1 MMRLGLTVSLAVGL
15 SALMAQAQTSPV
27 IVLPEA
33 DAPAGQMPPQPEAD
47 GAPRAVVPPG
57 RVAVEPTRGPVVLPP
72 PERDRATVPGPNAP
86 EPEQAAGWLMPIGP
100 ADPALPREVRVGASL
115 PQPGILRLTGETARV
130 PMRLILP
137 AGAALPDRLV
147 LTLQSSVNLLP
158 DTARLH
164 LSVNGGDPVVLP
176 LQNLRG
182 FGAVEVPV
190 TGLTPGENRLE
201 IAVVQPHR
209 IFCGPDASFGVWTEI
224 DLLNSGALLGETALD
239 AGAEG
244 FAMALQAQ
252 ALRGATVDVLAAA
265 DAPPAVLR
273 AVTDLLADTL
283 GGAAPVSVRSFYLAR
298 PSAAAAVAVIQ
309 SDAPRVSFR
318 RGASGTLVMQV
329 EYTADAVP
337 NLTGLLPALPAMAP
351 VPLPL
356 LTAGQATRFADLGQG
371 DIIGNTHYFRADL
384 PFRLADDWLLLA
396 NQKGVLQLHYG
407 FADGLPRGGILLVKV
422 NGTTVRL
429 LPLDRDGGKV
439 LPPLDI
445 GFPTNLLRPGPN
457 ALSFE
462 MIVPGDPHDAP
473 CAPRR
478 ADMLAVLGD
487 STLLIPP
494 SPAMREAGAGVALRN
509 LSRDGVATLPGAADA
524 ARAESTA
531 VILSA
536 LLAPVPDGTGQSRLT
551 VVGLQ
556 DGAQVP
562 VAPLGIT
569 SAQLRGALFA
579 APAPAPV
586 AGVDAASPARAAPA
600 FRLTDDPQA
609 APAAP
614 AAPSLLQRLW
624 GGLGDQFT
632 DRGWVAAQYRRL
644 LAAALPGSD
653 QALADW
659 LASRAGPARAL
670 LLQPDP
676 AAPGDLWLVLA
687 PEAEPAQVAG
697 AVADLRAGM
706 LTRGEVALLTEDGT
720 WQTWSSGRMPALL
733 EPLGP
738 DNLRAVI
745 GNYAS
750 WSPFAFS
757 LVLLALALISTLPVL
772 LYVVLTRRYRGTR

>member
-27 IVLPEA
+27 IVLPDPEL
-33 DAPAGQMPPQPEAD
+33 PAGQMPEKPVPDGVPQP
-47 GAPRAVVPPG
+47 VVPPG
-57 RVAVEPTRGPVVLPP
+57 TVAVEPARGPVVLPP
-72 PERDRATVPGPNAP
+72 PERDRAP
-86 EPEQAAGWLMPIGP
+86 EPEAAAPQVADGWLMPIGP

-115 PQPGILRLTGETARV
+115 PSPGILRLTGETARV

-158 DTARLH
+158 ETARLR
-164 LSVNGGDPVVLP
+164 LSVNGGTPAELL

-190 TGLTPGENRLE
+190 TGLVAGENLLE
-201 IAVVQPHR
+201 IQVIQPHR

-224 DLLNSGALLGETALD
+224 DLLNSGAPLGATALE

-252 ALRGATVDVLAAA
+252 ALRGAAIDVLAAS
-265 DAPPAVLR
+265 DTPPAVLR
-273 AVTDLLADTL
+273 AVTALLADTL
-283 GGAAPVSVRSFYLAR
+283 GGSAPVAVRSFYLAR

-337 NLTGLLPALPAMAP
+337 NLTGLLPSMPAMAP
-351 VPLPL
+351 AALPV
-356 LTAGQATRFADLGQG
+356 LTAGQETRFADLGQG

-396 NQKGVLQLHYG
+396 NQKGAMQLRYG

-462 MIVPGDPHDAP
+462 MIVPGDPPDAA

-478 ADMLAVLGD
+478 SDMLAILGD
-487 STLLIPP
+487 STLLVPP
-494 SPAMREAGAGVALRN
+494 SPRMQEAGARVALRN
-509 LSRDGVATLPGAADA
+509 LSRDGIATLPGAADA
-524 ARAESTA
+524 ARADAAA
-531 VILSA
+531 VVLSA
-536 LLAPVPDGTGQSRLT
+536 LLAPVPNGDGGSRLT
-551 VVGLQ
+551 VIGLQ

-562 VAPLGIT
+562 LAPLGIT

-579 APAPAPV
+579 APVPVAMADAAAPV
-586 AGVDAASPARAAPA
+586 RTTPA
-600 FRLTDDPQA
+600 FRLSEEEEA
-609 APAAP
+609 APAP
-614 AAPSLLQRLW
+614 AAQPGVLQRLW
-624 GGLGDQFT
+624 SGLGDQLT
-632 DRGWVAAQYRRL
+632 ERGWVARQYRRL
-644 LAAALPGSD
+644 MAAALPGSD
-653 QALADW
+653 QSLPDW
-659 LASRAGPARAL
+659 LDTRAGTARAL

-687 PEAEPAQVAG
+687 PDADPVQVANATAG
-697 AVADLRAGM
+697 LRSAG
-706 LTRGEVALLTEDGT
+706 LARGEVALLAADGS
-720 WQTWSSGRMPALL
+720 WQMWSSGRMPALL

-750 WSPFAFS
+750 WSTYAFS
-757 LVLLALALISTLPVL
+757 LVLLVLALVSTLPVL
-772 LYVVLTRRYRGTR
+772 LYVVLTRRYKGAR